1 MTLDVSLCKRLT
13 KLGTDFQALNE
24 TEKRI
29 SFWQSACLSLNRAKR
44 AGGNRVKPNVRA
56 WKLVVLIC
64 IAAGALLANSTFA
77 PTNVKA
83 HQLSQNE
90 KVKDSNYLQSR
101 DGDLAHGRDKEIA
114 AGAHKVTL
122 DATHLT
128 ARGFQL
134 SAFIETGSSTDACLT
149 TYNWSNQWEV
159 LMPILC
165 SPSEYGGKRGIHLVS
180 HLDARP
186 QDNFV
191 VVITVY
197 QPDAQFYGLPVT
209 WELPWR

>member
-1 MTLDVSLCKRLT
+1 M
-13 KLGTDFQALNE
+13 
-24 TEKRI
+24 
-29 SFWQSACLSLNRAKR
+29 
-44 AGGNRVKPNVRA
+44 
-56 WKLVVLIC
+56 IC

-77 PTNVKA
+77 PTNAKA
-83 HQLSQNE
+83 GQLTQNE
-90 KVKDSNYLQSR
+90 KANDSNYLLSR
-101 DGDLAHGRDKEIA
+101 DGDPTRGRDKETVI
-114 AGAHKVTL
+114 GAHKVAL

-149 TYNWSNQWEV
+149 TYNGSNQWEV

-180 HLDARP
+180 HLAARP

-191 VVITVY
+191 VAITVY
-197 QPDAQFYGLPVT
+197 QPDAQFYGVPVT
-209 WELPWR
+209 LELPWR